1 MGGGEF
7 WAGAG
12 SMDPSGSKLTRKKP
26 EFSSYGRGL
35 KSKEKGDVHI
45 HFDVN
50 VLVNEA
56 GKPKIDPVVRVY
68 KDKKN
73 KFEGLLGE
81 QERTRQVSG
90 SGDGKQPEMFD
101 WKKMQGQAW
110 PGAGTGAGAAGTD
123 GGSTT
128 GWGGKDGGGGGQSGG
143 PAPSGGQDSGQS
155 SYPPPPSPQAPA
167 PAPAPNGG
175 KSTLIINSKIKQ
187 TVFTSNDCF
196 L

>member
-7 WAGAG
+7 WAGSG
-12 SMDPSGSKLTRKKP
+12 TMDPSSGSKLTRKEP
-26 EFSSYGRGL
+26 EYPSYERGL

-56 GKPKIDPVVRVY
+56 GKPKIDPIVRVY
-68 KDKKN
+68 NSDKGLNKKN
-73 KFEGLLGE
+73 KFEGSVV
-81 QERTRQVSG
+81 RQVSG

-101 WKKMQGQAW
+101 WKKMQGQTW
-110 PGAGTGAGAAGTD
+110 PGAGSGTGAGAD

-143 PAPSGGQDSGQS
+143 PPPSGGQSGSQDSAQS
-155 SYPPPPSPQAPA
+155 SYPSPPT

-175 KSTLIINSKIKQ
+175 TRLPTKDRL
-187 TVFTSNDCF
+187 
-196 L
+196 